1 MIRRPPRSTLFP
13 YTTLFRSGLIPLV
26 DLERGL
32 ARHVVLGHLD
42 VRGPQAG
49 ILPAIDA
56 GEVLARGP
64 DVESQIAGGSLGL
77 RQLVRV
83 IVDGEA
89 AREPQRLGL
98 AAQDS
103 RSRRVKR
110 RHPEALGVR
119 PDQLLYALPEL
130 SGRLVGEGDGE
141 DLGGARE
148 ALAGQGRDAGR
159 KQARLAGAGA
169 RQEENGP
176 FPGAYGFGPRG

>member
-13 YTTLFRSGLIPLV
+13 YTTLFRSG
-26 DLERGL
+26 
-32 ARHVVLGHLD
+32 
-42 VRGPQAG
+42 
-49 ILPAIDA
+49 
-56 GEVLARGP
+56 EVLARGP
-64 DVESQIAGGSLGL
+64 DVDSKIAGGSLGI

-103 RSRRVKR
+103 RSRRVKS

-148 ALAGQGRDAGR
+148 ALTEQVRDAGR
-159 KQARLAGAGA
+159 GHPRLAGPCA
-169 RQEENGP
+169 RHAEQGP
-176 FPGAYGFGPRG
+176 FA